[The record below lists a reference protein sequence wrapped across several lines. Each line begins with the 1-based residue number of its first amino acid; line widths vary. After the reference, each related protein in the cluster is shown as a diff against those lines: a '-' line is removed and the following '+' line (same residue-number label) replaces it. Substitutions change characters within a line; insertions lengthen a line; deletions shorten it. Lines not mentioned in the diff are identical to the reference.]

1 MVFINFQKDLDY
13 SGRKNLSFQPNFGIG
28 FNIENFEMELIEAG
42 LEKMEVNIDLLT
54 VYCPFSDFNSMQLK
68 IEELKAEII
77 KAEILRVPN
86 NLKDVSLDQ
95 AKEVIK
101 L

>member
-1 MVFINFQKDLDY
+1 
-13 SGRKNLSFQPNFGIG
+13 
-28 FNIENFEMELIEAG
+28 MELIEAG

-86 NLKDVSLDQ
+86 NLKYVSLDQ

-101 L
+101 LIDLLEENDDVQQVSHNMKLTTEIIELIQN